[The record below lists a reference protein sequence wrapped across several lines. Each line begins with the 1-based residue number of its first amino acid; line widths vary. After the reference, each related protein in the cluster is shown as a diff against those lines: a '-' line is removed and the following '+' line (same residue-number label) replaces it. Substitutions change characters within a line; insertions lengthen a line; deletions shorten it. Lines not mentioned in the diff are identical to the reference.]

1 MKYKRM
7 GNSGLNVSAVGLGT
21 NNFGMRMDY
30 ESTELVLKKCLDQGI
45 NFIDTANIYG
55 GRGKSEEF
63 IGQALVGTRDKYLLA
78 TKVSGPMGDGPN
90 DRGNSRKHI
99 MDEVEN
105 SLRRLQTDYID
116 LYQIHFTDPETP
128 IDETIRV
135 LDDLVHQGK
144 VRYIGCSNF
153 AGWQLTEAL
162 WTSIHEHLTSFISIQ
177 SQYSMLERDVEREVL
192 PVCTA
197 YDLSFIPYSPL
208 AGGFLTGKYQRGADI
223 PEGTRFAGNQRA
235 QSRFLTD
242 SNYDV
247 LEGLEQFAQERDHTI
262 GELAIAWLLNNS
274 SIDSVI
280 SGATS
285 EEQVVN
291 NAKAAEWELTTDDM
305 ESLDEILNAK

>member
-1 MKYKRM
+1 
-7 GNSGLNVSAVGLGT
+7 
-21 NNFGMRMDY
+21 
-30 ESTELVLKKCLDQGI
+30 
-45 NFIDTANIYG
+45 
-55 GRGKSEEF
+55 
-63 IGQALVGTRDKYLLA
+63 
-78 TKVSGPMGDGPN
+78 
-90 DRGNSRKHI
+90 
-99 MDEVEN
+99 
-105 SLRRLQTDYID
+105 
-116 LYQIHFTDPETP
+116 
-128 IDETIRV
+128 
-135 LDDLVHQGK
+135 
-144 VRYIGCSNF
+144 
-153 AGWQLTEAL
+153 
-162 WTSIHEHLTSFISIQ
+162 
-177 SQYSMLERDVEREVL
+177 MLERDVEREVL

-197 YDLSFIPYSPL
+197 YELSFIPYSPL

-247 LEGLEQFAQERDHTI
+247 LEKLEQFAQERDHTI